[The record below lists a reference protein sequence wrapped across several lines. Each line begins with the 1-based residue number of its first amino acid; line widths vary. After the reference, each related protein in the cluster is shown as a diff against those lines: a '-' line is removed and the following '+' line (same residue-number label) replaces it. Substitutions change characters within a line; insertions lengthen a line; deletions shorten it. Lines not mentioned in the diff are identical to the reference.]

1 MKKLIKSL
9 LLGAVVI
16 GTAVGCNFNHSHSNT
31 QVPSSTSS
39 NSSSASESTTSSIA
53 SSSSSS
59 SITSSSSSSSSSISS
74 SSTSSSS
81 TSIAPT
87 LTGIALNAD
96 NVKKAYNY
104 GDKLDLTGL
113 VVAAKYSDNTTVAVT
128 DYTTYPANDATLIQ
142 LGEVSVRVDYQ
153 NFSESFTI
161 TVAKVLTGITLNTN
175 NVKKEYYV
183 GESLDLTGLVVTAKY
198 NDYSNAPVNDYTS
211 NPVNGATFNEIGKQT
226 ITIAYQEK
234 TATFE
239 VNVNKPIKAAWTEE
253 EAKIMSDNLHGVV
266 LPYSGFEES
275 VVTYDAEKESV
286 FIKGGTLAAD
296 SLANYATAMINAG
309 FERVNDTAY
318 VFEKSVAATE
328 GTRYVRV
335 GFKNDEGQFFLQAL
349 DPYYYEFPTFFAEN
363 YASQYIGSE
372 DVAPALPGADY
383 YDVNSQYRVIM
394 CYMECTTEDGGY
406 SDILRAA
413 GWRVQEEKDSYG
425 YFVAVSPDY
434 SYQVSYLYQPAAK
447 RVAIYFEL
455 IGKWQTS
462 FFTEFFT
469 EYSPCVIDVPVFEG
483 KEVTYL
489 YMISGTTA
497 MVSVNGATN
506 AEVVAYATKVEQ
518 AGWDVNCNNDIYKAK
533 LTIANVGVA
542 NMTFYYNAQY
552 GSAILMI
559 YGIFDPLPVA
569 QFPSEE
575 VARILGEDITDVV
588 PVYQGE
594 ATGYT
599 IVKEGSNNVIKI
611 AVEKGTEKGCAA
623 AYLEYIQTQGYAL
636 EEGYSTIYVSANKQI
651 YIQSNGINNSG
662 EFTITFR
669 PVPYTISWPTKKIA
683 RFLGN
688 DIDTVIPALDDDRI
702 ALFELDEDNDG
713 LWIKPEFKEDAD
725 YDIDEVLNDYI
736 KVLEEN
742 KFFVMLTD
750 EDGTPYY
757 VSPDLKVVVIPF
769 VQDGDLYILINT
781 VAALT
786 YGQWPEYH
794 LAYFLEKH
802 GYTDKLPAYEGEF
815 VSANA
820 EVRLSSLKIDVVL
833 ETEDA
838 EEIKAEADG
847 YAALLVE
854 EGFKLFEEMG
864 ENGQCRRYYSPN
876 KQYEVSV
883 MYQPNGFTVQIDEI
897 ANEHQT
903 TTTFPTENL
912 YAEHPELEGVLP
924 VVVDGEA
931 TFSTQIQSDYIE
943 IFVMYEDTSLIAGA
957 QAAYEE
963 SLLKAGF
970 TAQEDTY
977 GYELVYLSPDHTYY
991 VAVTDWSTYETPGFD
1006 IEIFYD
1012 ID

>member
-1 MKKLIKSL
+1 MVDMRLLSRKEKNMKKLIKSL

-286 FIKGGTLAAD
+286 FIKGGTLAAG
-296 SLANYATAMINAG
+296 SLANYATAMISAG

-469 EYSPCVIDVPVFEG
+469 EYSRSF
-483 KEVTYL
+483 
-489 YMISGTTA
+489 
-497 MVSVNGATN
+497 
-506 AEVVAYATKVEQ
+506 
-518 AGWDVNCNNDIYKAK
+518 
-533 LTIANVGVA
+533 
-542 NMTFYYNAQY
+542 
-552 GSAILMI
+552 
-559 YGIFDPLPVA
+559 
-569 QFPSEE
+569 
-575 VARILGEDITDVV
+575 
-588 PVYQGE
+588 
-594 ATGYT
+594 
-599 IVKEGSNNVIKI
+599 
-611 AVEKGTEKGCAA
+611 
-623 AYLEYIQTQGYAL
+623 
-636 EEGYSTIYVSANKQI
+636 
-651 YIQSNGINNSG
+651 
-662 EFTITFR
+662 
-669 PVPYTISWPTKKIA
+669 
-683 RFLGN
+683 
-688 DIDTVIPALDDDRI
+688 
-702 ALFELDEDNDG
+702 
-713 LWIKPEFKEDAD
+713 
-725 YDIDEVLNDYI
+725 I
-736 KVLEEN
+736 KV
-742 KFFVMLTD
+742 
-750 EDGTPYY
+750 
-757 VSPDLKVVVIPF
+757 
-769 VQDGDLYILINT
+769 
-781 VAALT
+781 
-786 YGQWPEYH
+786 
-794 LAYFLEKH
+794 
-802 GYTDKLPAYEGEF
+802 
-815 VSANA
+815 
-820 EVRLSSLKIDVVL
+820 SL
-833 ETEDA
+833 
-838 EEIKAEADG
+838 
-847 YAALLVE
+847 
-854 EGFKLFEEMG
+854 
-864 ENGQCRRYYSPN
+864 
-876 KQYEVSV
+876 
-883 MYQPNGFTVQIDEI
+883 
-897 ANEHQT
+897 
-903 TTTFPTENL
+903 
-912 YAEHPELEGVLP
+912 
-924 VVVDGEA
+924 
-931 TFSTQIQSDYIE
+931 
-943 IFVMYEDTSLIAGA
+943 
-957 QAAYEE
+957 
-963 SLLKAGF
+963 
-970 TAQEDTY
+970 
-977 GYELVYLSPDHTYY
+977 
-991 VAVTDWSTYETPGFD
+991 
-1006 IEIFYD
+1006 
-1012 ID
+1012 